1 MTLFGKIIIGYYL
14 FLFRWLWYLFWPQ
27 RSLLCIWIYKPRST
41 TESFCIILYYL
52 LSYKWIMCKY
62 LTQNH
67 EQISTREEYAMR
79 YSAIQI
85 RKNEINNS
93 IYWTK
98 RIIVS
103 DNYALIDCVYLY
115 LAISSCIIFR
125 VMIYIYMSFMLNL
138 FL

>member
-1 MTLFGKIIIGYYL
+1 MTFLGKIIIGYYL

-27 RSLLCIWIYKPRST
+27 RSLLCSSIYKPKNT
-41 TESFCIILYYL
+41 TESFCIIWYYL

-67 EQISTREEYAMR
+67 ENISTREKYARR

-85 RKNEINNS
+85 RRNEINNS

-125 VMIYIYMSFMLNL
+125 VMIYIYMSFILNL
-138 FL
+138 VL